1 MAKKKKE
8 TIIDL
13 KPKAEKI
20 SEEELKNVQ
29 EVINNINRAQL
40 EIGSLESRKHHMLHS
55 IAGLNEQLTKLQ
67 KVFEEQYGSSD
78 INVQTGEIKYPEDNG
93 ETN

>member
-1 MAKKKKE
+1 
-8 TIIDL
+8 
-13 KPKAEKI
+13 
-20 SEEELKNVQ
+20 
-29 EVINNINRAQL
+29 
-40 EIGSLESRKHHMLHS
+40 MLHS